1 MQRVRP
7 IGSSYEYHKDAG
19 YLGWCIPRA
28 QAAMG
33 RAGKAQA
40 MVNAVGG
47 RRSGRRVREGPGAV
61 SRRNIRSPE
70 IQGNKSC
77 PVDLHQ
83 AVEKGTGLE
92 KEGEILSRQ

>member
-1 MQRVRP
+1 
-7 IGSSYEYHKDAG
+7 
-19 YLGWCIPRA
+19 
-28 QAAMG
+28 
-33 RAGKAQA
+33 
-40 MVNAVGG
+40 
-47 RRSGRRVREGPGAV
+47 V
-61 SRRNIRSPE
+61 SRRNIRSLE